1 MSATTTINVGAI
13 EKELTSLW
21 KQASE
26 DEEGGVV
33 RASILNLI
41 VYVPEPAESSA
52 VDDIVI
58 DVTASHPCRVIALV
72 ADRTAES
79 KLTAEVTSRCTLPT
93 PTSKQVCCEQVTI
106 TASEDHLDET
116 PSAIVPLLISDLPV
130 YLWWRAEPKA
140 EDKELYGW
148 LADIADR
155 VVIDSAKFNDPEGD
169 LASIAKGLG
178 GVARG
183 PALSDVNWSR
193 LTAWRALIAGFYDVP
208 EYRPLLK
215 QIERVTIEYA
225 PPADN
230 PAAISTRA
238 LLLGGWIASR
248 LGWQLNKAA
257 TTRDDKSARFEFNA
271 DGRTVQLE
279 FRHTE
284 RAIESGHLALVTI
297 TNAGDCDT
305 ACSFSVRRSADGTRI
320 ETGVTLDEEKR
331 PKRVLSYEGLSES
344 ALLARELE
352 ILGPDRVYEETVKA
366 AGEMINS
373 KQ

>member
-106 TASEDHLDET
+106 TASEDHLDEA

-178 GVARG
+178 GAARG

-230 PAAISTRA
+230 AAAISTRA

-271 DGRTVQLE
+271 DGRMVQLD

-284 RAIESGHLALVTI
+284 RAIEAGHLALVTI

-305 ACSFSVRRSADGTRI
+305 SCAFSVRRSADGTRI

>member
-41 VYVPEPAESSA
+41 VYVPEPAESNA

-58 DVTASHPCRVIALV
+58 DVTASHPCRVISLV

-106 TASEDHLDET
+106 TASEDHLDEA

-155 VVIDSAKFNDPEGD
+155 VVIDSAMFNDPEGD
-169 LASIAKGLG
+169 LASIAKRLG
-178 GVARG
+178 GAARG

-230 PAAISTRA
+230 AAAISTRA

-279 FRHTE
+279 FHHTE

-305 ACSFSVRRSADGTRI
+305 TCAFSVRRSADGTRI

-331 PKRVLSYEGLSES
+331 PKRVLSYEDLSES

-352 ILGPDRVYEETVKA
+352 ILGSDRVYEETVKA
-366 AGEMINS
+366 VGEMITS
-373 KQ
+373 RQ